1 MRFPYPTREVGSLL
15 SLSPKAT
22 THVPF
27 ATAYPVPT
35 PIVTLAEEM
44 KKPLHW
50 PNWLS
55 LVLHLQNVVFP
66 ATILMIFTEYH

>member
-27 ATAYPVPT
+27 ATADSVLT
-35 PIVTLAEEM
+35 PMITWLEET
-44 KKPLHW
+44 KRPLQ
-50 PNWLS
+50 S
-55 LVLHLQNVVFP
+55 S
-66 ATILMIFTEYH
+66 